1 VIRFCELWC
10 VIGITTCHE
19 IIAVLAAHQVVQ
31 DEPHPSKF
39 LEGLRGLK
47 RVESERFAVYGTS
60 G

>member
-1 VIRFCELWC
+1 M
-10 VIGITTCHE
+10 IGIPTCHE